1 MSTVHASIFGVT
13 LARVTYDIVNLQ
25 RRPTGLDS
33 ALVAMQGTSIPT
45 GVIARTASVPKEGML
60 VSNSNFVTKA
70 SNQSRASSSTCS
82 NHSLSHLSHSHH
94 PSQGLLYDMGYGCQ
108 QGFNP
113 NTTLRTPNLFG
124 FPKIAL
130 IRRGGPTEGEGCK
143 FRQKLVIAEGDGAIA
158 ALIYN
163 NPGTTSLDGAT
174 AALSDTDPPVGIP
187 GLLIGYDSGINLRAF
202 LQQMNASISPENAN
216 RLRIG
221 LLPDLRMP
229 AIWEFV
235 LIVVVVLLGVS
246 FTVSGISCI
255 LISRNI

>member
-1 MSTVHASIFGVT
+1 
-13 LARVTYDIVNLQ
+13 
-25 RRPTGLDS
+25 
-33 ALVAMQGTSIPT
+33 
-45 GVIARTASVPKEGML
+45 
-60 VSNSNFVTKA
+60 
-70 SNQSRASSSTCS
+70 
-82 NHSLSHLSHSHH
+82 
-94 PSQGLLYDMGYGCQ
+94 MGYGCQ

-130 IRRGGPTEGEGCK
+130 IRRGAPTDAETCT
-143 FRQKLVIAEGDGAIA
+143 FRQKLVIAESDGAIA

-174 AALSDTDPPVGIP
+174 AALTDTDPPVGIP
-187 GLLIGYDSGINLRAF
+187 GLIIGYDSGTNLRAS
-202 LQQMNASISPENAN
+202 LQQMNASISPGNAN

-221 LLPDLRMP
+221 LSPDLRMP

-246 FTVSGISCI
+246 FTVSGISYFNFASIQAVARDC
-255 LISRNI
+255 LRLSPTTPNFTTNET